1 MTTVRVA
8 DPAAWSRTVL
18 ADRRVPPATRGQAQE
33 TTRRLIAGSL
43 AGLIVLVLAGY
54 LIGARLAER
63 QVLADASRFSG
74 LLANGLLGPRLTPAL
89 LAGDPTAVRE
99 FDRVIS
105 RRLVPHS
112 SLRRVKVWSS
122 EGRIL
127 YSDDRREIGLV
138 FPLTASQQEVLRTG
152 GTVAEISDLSDDEDM
167 LEAQLE
173 PRLLE
178 TYTGM
183 QADDGQRLLFE
194 TYMGYDQIREQR
206 EAVFGTLALLA
217 VGGVALFAGFQLV
230 LGRVNLRWVRRQQ
243 SRLDEQARV
252 VSDRARQR
260 LARDL
265 HDGAVQD
272 LVGASYLV
280 AGGLQSIRGQQLPET
295 ERLLAGAAESV
306 RNGLQSLRSVMI
318 EVYPNALDDRG
329 LAAALDDLVE
339 PLRARGLA
347 VDVTVLLEGLVSRET
362 NEALYRGAQEA
373 IRNVLHHARAAQA
386 EIRVEASDGYAVLL
400 VIDDGVGLPAGPVG
414 SPDGHLGLSAL
425 TDLAAERGGYL
436 EVSSAPG
443 HGTVVRMELPR

>member
-8 DPAAWSRTVL
+8 HPSAWSRTVL
-18 ADRRVPPATRGQAQE
+18 ADRRDPPATRGQAQE

-43 AGLIVLVLAGY
+43 AGLVVLLLAGY

-63 QVLADASRFSG
+63 QVLADAGRFSG

-89 LAGDPTAVRE
+89 LEGDPTAVRE
-99 FDRVIS
+99 LDRVIS
-105 RRLVPHS
+105 QRLVPHS

-138 FPLTASQQEVLRTG
+138 FRLTAAQQDVLRTG
-152 GTVAEISDLSDDEDM
+152 GTVADVSDLSSDEDE
-167 LEAQLE
+167 LERQLE

-178 TYTGM
+178 TYTRVR
-183 QADDGQRLLFE
+183 ADDGQRLLFE
-194 TYMGYDQIREQR
+194 TYMSYDQIHEQR
-206 EAVFGTLALLA
+206 AAVFTTLSLLA
-217 VGGVALFAGFQLV
+217 VGGLALFAGFQLV

-252 VSDRARQR
+252 VADRARQR

-280 AGGLQSIRGQQLPET
+280 AGGLQSIRGRQLPEA

-318 EVYPNALDDRG
+318 EVYPSTLDDRG
-329 LAAALDDLVE
+329 LTAALDDLVE

-347 VDVTVLLEGLVSRET
+347 VDVTVALEGPVSRET

-373 IRNVLHHARAAQA
+373 IRNVLHHARAARA
-386 EIRVEASDGYAVLL
+386 EIRVEGADGYAVLQ
-400 VIDDGVGLPAGPVG
+400 VSDNGVGMPPGPVE

-425 TDLAAERGGYL
+425 ADLAVERGGYL